1 MTGFTITDIGKIREM
16 NQDYSFCSCKRVGDL
31 ANLFLVADGM
41 GGHAAGDYAS
51 NFTVNDIVAYIYGN
65 AGENPV
71 KILSDAIGHANLE
84 LFKRSL
90 LIPAFN
96 GMGTT
101 LVAATIEEDI
111 LYVANIGDS
120 RLYLYS
126 EYSKEEK
133 KLKQITRD
141 HSLVNELV
149 ALGRLEKDSEE
160 YNMHKNVITRAVGT
174 APDIDI
180 DFFEVPLHLGDQVL
194 MCSDGLTGMV
204 PDDQIEQVLATEDLT
219 VEEKTRRLVEL
230 ANENGGYDNIAI
242 LLVQNDC

>member
-31 ANLFLVADGM
+31 SNLFLVADGM

-71 KILSDAIGHANLE
+71 KILSDAIGHANVE
-84 LFKRSL
+84 LFKRSIM
-90 LIPAFN
+90 IPAFS

-101 LVAATIEEDI
+101 LVAATIEEDV

-126 EYSKEEK
+126 DYAKEK
-133 KLKQITRD
+133 KLRQITRD

-149 ALGRLEKDSEE
+149 ALGKLEKDSEE
-160 YNMHKNVITRAVGT
+160 YNLHKNVITRAVGT

-180 DFFEVPLHLGDQVL
+180 DFFEESLHLGDQIL

-204 PDDQIEQVLATEDLT
+204 SDEEIAAVLAETELT
-219 VEEKTRRLVEL
+219 VEEKTRKLIEL
-230 ANENGGYDNIAI
+230 ANANGGFDNIAI